1 MLKAIAESQDSPKW
15 DVYEE
20 IKVFIKQ
27 RTNQDRRAATNRLI
41 ASLQPNL
48 LCTIVKE
55 SCLVET
61 FNLMRN
67 VGIEDVP
74 EIDSNS
80 WFKRSYSLLTFSNP
94 NLNAI
99 LSMIFVLTHGRF
111 VII

>member
-1 MLKAIAESQDSPKW
+1 M
-15 DVYEE
+15 
-20 IKVFIKQ
+20 
-27 RTNQDRRAATNRLI
+27 
-41 ASLQPNL
+41 
-48 LCTIVKE
+48 
-55 SCLVET
+55 ET